1 MLKQGKHKK
10 KFIALPAVFMIAIVV
25 AVFAI
30 SPNAKAAQYS
40 ADVNADRENGVC
52 NYTLAG
58 IDTAQ
63 TSGMTTK
70 VTYKDESENTVTVL
84 EQPVTFTAENCQ
96 NGQYSGSF
104 SLSDLSTYAY
114 REYTVSF
121 LMSDGTPVEAAAKCD
136 FSIHRDKFTLDVA
149 GYKSKTNRTISLVNK
164 ENDIIIPGKDSQI
177 QLSILK
183 KNGKDEKKV
192 GTATVIPTATKS
204 WDVDFT
210 KYCNTY
216 GTYYARFTVINSK
229 LSGGSELLAQK
240 EFNLALTYGKI
251 GSKSTSKTEKN
262 QTFRVFVEKVNS
274 ALVVKNVTFNIYN
287 SAGKLVCTE
296 KGVHNGTST
305 YYYSDIPLKTIN
317 YKFGNYK
324 IEVSVTDNAGI
335 VRILK
340 KTGTASVRVK
350 TGTLTVTKLAN
361 GTAKFRLKNAYIPGN
376 IKSVRFK
383 VYSIKNGK
391 RTLIKKLIGVYSNK
405 TYIANYQYMVS
416 GRTQVVACG
425 YTQWNKEIKFKT
437 KEFSVKSS
445 EVGKNGWRY
454 EKYAGKVYK
463 FYYKNGEK
471 LTDLTNV
478 LKLKKGNKKLKIV
491 VNRAACCVTIYAY
504 DSQKKD
510 YIIPVK
516 TCTVSVGRDTAT
528 TSGAAGL
535 SISSSY
541 TPLGSYSISSNGT
554 AAKYSLK
561 PMGEPDGSTVYAR
574 WASHVVGNVYF
585 HAIAVGSQSHYALRA
600 SNYNKLGSAASA
612 GCIRMTVADAKWLY
626 DYAAVGSSVKIEKGN
641 SKKPGPLG
649 KAATIK
655 IAESINYDPTDPS
668 VPAATKKKDY
678 KAGRISGYMTSK
690 GKKVGY

>member
-10 KFIALPAVFMIAIVV
+10 KFIALPTVFMIAILV
-25 AVFAI
+25 AVFAF

-40 ADVNADRENGVC
+40 ADVNADRGNGVC

-58 IDTAQ
+58 IDMAQ
-63 TSGMTTK
+63 TSGMTTR

-84 EQPVTFTAENCQ
+84 EQPVTFTVENCQ

-104 SLSDLSTYAY
+104 SISDLSTYAY

-136 FSIHRDKFTLDVA
+136 FSIHRDKFTLDVT
-149 GYKSKTNRTISLVNK
+149 GYKSKANRTISFINK
-164 ENDIIIPGKDSQI
+164 DNDVIVPGKDNQMQI
-177 QLSILK
+177 SIVK
-183 KNGKDEKKV
+183 KNGNDEKKI
-192 GTATVIPTATKS
+192 GTTTGVPVSTKS
-204 WDVDFT
+204 WDVDLT
-210 KYCNTY
+210 KYCTAY
-216 GTYYARFTVINSK
+216 GTYYAKFTVVNSK
-229 LSGGSELLAQK
+229 LAGGSVALGQK
-240 EFNLALTYGKI
+240 DFTLALTYGNI
-251 GSKSTSKTEKN
+251 GSKSTVAVEKK
-262 QTFRVFVEKVNS
+262 QAFRVFVEKVNS

-287 SAGKLVCTE
+287 GSGKLVCTV
-296 KGVHNGTST
+296 KGMHNGTST
-305 YYYSDIPLKTIN
+305 YYYADVPLKSIN
-317 YKFGNYK
+317 YKFGTYK

-335 VRILK
+335 VRVLK
-340 KTGTASVRVK
+340 NTGKAFIRVK
-350 TGTLTVTKLAN
+350 TGTLTISKLSN

-383 VYSIKNGK
+383 VYSIKNG
-391 RTLIKKLIGVYSNK
+391 RRSLVKKLIGVYSDK
-405 TYIANYQYMVS
+405 MYIANYQYMVS

-478 LKLKKGNKKLKIV
+478 MNLKKGNNKLKIV

-535 SISSSY
+535 TLSSSY
-541 TPLGSYSISSNGT
+541 TPLGSYSICSNGT

-626 DYAAVGSSVKIEKGN
+626 DYAAVGSLVKIEKGN
-641 SKKPGPLG
+641 SSKPGPLG

-668 VPAATKKKDY
+668 VPVATKKKDY

>member
-40 ADVNADRENGVC
+40 ADVNVDRENGVC

-70 VTYKDESENTVTVL
+70 ITYKDESENTVTVL

-204 WDVDFT
+204 WDVDLT

-491 VNRAACCVTIYAY
+491 VNRAACCVTI
-504 DSQKKD
+504 DRK
-510 YIIPVK
+510 
-516 TCTVSVGRDTAT
+516 SV
-528 TSGAAGL
+528 
-535 SISSSY
+535 
-541 TPLGSYSISSNGT
+541 
-554 AAKYSLK
+554 
-561 PMGEPDGSTVYAR
+561 V
-574 WASHVVGNVYF
+574 
-585 HAIAVGSQSHYALRA
+585 
-600 SNYNKLGSAASA
+600 
-612 GCIRMTVADAKWLY
+612 
-626 DYAAVGSSVKIEKGN
+626 
-641 SKKPGPLG
+641 
-649 KAATIK
+649 
-655 IAESINYDPTDPS
+655 
-668 VPAATKKKDY
+668 
-678 KAGRISGYMTSK
+678 
-690 GKKVGY
+690 

>member
-1 MLKQGKHKK
+1 MAWK
-10 KFIALPAVFMIAIVV
+10 
-25 AVFAI
+25 
-30 SPNAKAAQYS
+30 
-40 ADVNADRENGVC
+40 GV
-52 NYTLAG
+52 
-58 IDTAQ
+58 I
-63 TSGMTTK
+63 TS
-70 VTYKDESENTVTVL
+70 S
-84 EQPVTFTAENCQ
+84 
-96 NGQYSGSF
+96 
-104 SLSDLSTYAY
+104 
-114 REYTVSF
+114 
-121 LMSDGTPVEAAAKCD
+121 
-136 FSIHRDKFTLDVA
+136 
-149 GYKSKTNRTISLVNK
+149 
-164 ENDIIIPGKDSQI
+164 
-177 QLSILK
+177 
-183 KNGKDEKKV
+183 
-192 GTATVIPTATKS
+192 
-204 WDVDFT
+204 
-210 KYCNTY
+210 
-216 GTYYARFTVINSK
+216 
-229 LSGGSELLAQK
+229 GSELLAQK

-340 KTGTASVRVK
+340 KTGVRVK

>member
-136 FSIHRDKFTLDVA
+136 FSIHRDKLTLDVA

-204 WDVDFT
+204 WDVDLT

-454 EKYAGKVYK
+454 E
-463 FYYKNGEK
+463 NI
-471 LTDLTNV
+471 L
-478 LKLKKGNKKLKIV
+478 
-491 VNRAACCVTIYAY
+491 
-504 DSQKKD
+504 
-510 YIIPVK
+510 
-516 TCTVSVGRDTAT
+516 
-528 TSGAAGL
+528 
-535 SISSSY
+535 
-541 TPLGSYSISSNGT
+541 
-554 AAKYSLK
+554 
-561 PMGEPDGSTVYAR
+561 
-574 WASHVVGNVYF
+574 
-585 HAIAVGSQSHYALRA
+585 
-600 SNYNKLGSAASA
+600 
-612 GCIRMTVADAKWLY
+612 
-626 DYAAVGSSVKIEKGN
+626 
-641 SKKPGPLG
+641 
-649 KAATIK
+649 
-655 IAESINYDPTDPS
+655 AESLQQVLLAWKRRSNENRLAESLWKILL
-668 VPAATKKKDY
+668 
-678 KAGRISGYMTSK
+678 AGSFQ
-690 GKKVGY
+690 

>member
-10 KFIALPAVFMIAIVV
+10 KFIALPTVFMIAILV
-25 AVFAI
+25 AVFAF

-58 IDTAQ
+58 IDMAQ

-70 VTYKDESENTVTVL
+70 VTYKDDSENTVTVL

-114 REYTVSF
+114 KEYTVSF
-121 LMSDGTPVEAAAKCD
+121 LMSDGVPVEAAAKCD
-136 FSIHRDKFTLDVA
+136 FSIHKDKFTLDVA
-149 GYKSKTNRTISLVNK
+149 GYKSKANRTISLVNK
-164 ENDIIIPGKDSQI
+164 ENDVIVPGKDSQM

-183 KNGKDEKKV
+183 KNGKDEKKI
-192 GTATVIPTATKS
+192 GSTAVIPTATKS
-204 WDVDFT
+204 WDVDLT

-216 GTYYARFTVINSK
+216 GTYYARLTIVNSK

-240 EFNLALTYGKI
+240 EFNLALTYGNI
-251 GSKSTSKTEKN
+251 GSKSTTKTEKN
-262 QTFRVFVEKVNS
+262 QTFRVFAEKVNS

-287 SAGKLVCTE
+287 SAGKLVCTV

-305 YYYSDIPLKTIN
+305 YYYSDIPLKSIN
-317 YKFGNYK
+317 YKFGKYK

-340 KTGTASVRVK
+340 KTGTATIRVK
-350 TGTLTVTKLAN
+350 TGTLTVSKLSN

-391 RTLIKKLIGVYSNK
+391 RSLVKKLIGVYSDK
-405 TYIANYQYMVS
+405 MYIANYQYMVS

-478 LKLKKGNKKLKIV
+478 MNLKKGNNKLKIV

-535 SISSSY
+535 TLSSSY
-541 TPLGSYSISSNGT
+541 TPLGSYSICSNGT

-561 PMGEPDGSTVYAR
+561 PMGEPDGSIVYAR

-626 DYAAVGSSVKIEKGN
+626 DYAAVGSTVKIEKGN
-641 SKKPGPLG
+641 SGKPGPLG

-655 IAESINYDPTDPS
+655 IADSINYDPTDPS
-668 VPAATKKKDY
+668 VPVATKKKDY